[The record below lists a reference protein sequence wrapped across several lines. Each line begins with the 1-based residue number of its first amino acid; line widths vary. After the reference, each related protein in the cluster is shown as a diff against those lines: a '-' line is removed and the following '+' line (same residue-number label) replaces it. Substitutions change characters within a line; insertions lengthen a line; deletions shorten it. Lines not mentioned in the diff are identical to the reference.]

1 MNEKN
6 RKCDKVC
13 VPLVM
18 AYEHLGKRHARG
30 MLELKTLCMPLP
42 EALAL
47 GSRNQQNS
55 SREGMT
61 YFYFLKV
68 ILGIVWKMA
77 LSRERK

>member
-1 MNEKN
+1 MF

-18 AYEHLGKRHARG
+18 AYERLGKKRHARG
-30 MLELKTLCMPLP
+30 MLELKTLCMPLL
-42 EALAL
+42 EVVAS
-47 GSRNQQNS
+47 GSRNQQKS
-55 SREGMT
+55 PREGVT

-77 LSRERK
+77 LRRERK